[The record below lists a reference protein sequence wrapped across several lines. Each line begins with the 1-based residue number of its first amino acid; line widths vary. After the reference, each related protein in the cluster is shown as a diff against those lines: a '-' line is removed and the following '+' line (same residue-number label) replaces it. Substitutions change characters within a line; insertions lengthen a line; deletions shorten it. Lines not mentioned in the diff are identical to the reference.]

1 MNLKKKLSHSIGV
14 LSKIR
19 HYVPKH
25 LLQTLYYSLLNSNL
39 IYACKIWGQKQ
50 TNQLFKRLLLLQEK
64 AITLINFLPQTSPS
78 NNLFK
83 ENKILKISDYIN
95 YKYVLFVRN
104 SLRKENLQIF
114 NNMFT
119 LDHTHNNYA
128 TTNHLLDIP
137 QIVTSETNYSLWN
150 LFYDIHCIYHLQ

>member
-1 MNLKKKLSHSIGV
+1 MNLKKKLSHSIGL

-25 LLQTLYYSLLNSNL
+25 LLQTLYYSLFNSNL

-50 TNQLFKRLLLLQEK
+50 TNQLFKRLLILQEK
-64 AITLINFLPQTSPS
+64 ATTLINFLPQTSPS

-95 YKYVLFVRN
+95 YKYALFVRN

-114 NNMFT
+114 NNMFIP
-119 LDHTHNNYA
+119 DHTHNNYA

-137 QIVTSETNYSLWN
+137 HIVTSETNYSLWK
-150 LFYDIHCIYHLQ
+150 LLYDIHCIYHLE